1 MSAPRP
7 LSAALGVELAAPV
20 LALLVRGAALFAF
33 AGTPAARH
41 PMVDAF
47 TFWEQAQALAR
58 GEDAFPEGYYQ
69 PPAYPWLLSRLI
81 ALGGGPSLDVVR
93 GVQLALGVFTAW
105 ALARAGRRL
114 LPGAPALGAAAGLL
128 YALAPAAVLFEQ
140 ELLSPA
146 WTNACLGGLL
156 LLSVRPDGALGLGAG
171 PAALAR
177 AGGAGL
183 CVGLATALHPTHL
196 LLGAVVGGALL
207 LGARAQAA
215 LRPACVVFA
224 LGLAAPVAPTAWENF
239 RSDSRLV
246 LVSHNAG
253 VNFWIGNNPD
263 WVETSFLRPGLPF
276 RKLALEAQPD
286 ERALPER
293 NAWWSARTWEAIR
306 ADVPGWLR
314 RLGAKALWSVSD
326 TEIPRN
332 EDFRCRTR
340 PGEALGFLRLSPV
353 RYGLL
358 FPLVLAGAFAWLRAP
373 GRRALVGGWLALHAP
388 LVLFI
393 VADRYRLSTLP
404 AAVLLAVAG
413 GAALRGAWAGRAGGW
428 RAVGPTGIALGLGLV
443 LPWWPLHYRTE
454 MDPADCAYDAANL
467 AFMDED
473 FPRAEALYR
482 EVVEA
487 HPRDMGAHGWL
498 AQLAARRKDWPA
510 AIAHAEVVVDQFPD
524 HFPTL
529 KELGRAREAAGDKAG
544 ATDAYLRAYR
554 VPGDRTATGLIVV
567 RLLWE
572 QGRTAELK
580 ALLDADPKLAAHPKA
595 KEIVL
600 GR

>member
-1 MSAPRP
+1 MGAPRP
-7 LSAALGVELAAPV
+7 QSVARGVEIAAPLV
-20 LALLVRGAALFAF
+20 ALVVRAVALSAF
-33 AGTPAARH
+33 AGTPQARH
-41 PMVDAF
+41 PMVDAY
-47 TFWEQAQALAR
+47 TFWEQAQALFR

-69 PPAYPWLLSRLI
+69 PPAYPWLLARL
-81 ALGGGPSLDVVR
+81 ALLTGGPSLDAVR
-93 GVQLALGVFTAW
+93 GVQLSLGVFTAW

-128 YALAPAAVLFEQ
+128 YALAPPAVLFEH

-156 LLSVRPDGALGLGAG
+156 LLGVRPDGSLGFGAG
-171 PAALAR
+171 GAALAR
-177 AGGAGL
+177 ALGAGL

-196 LLGAVVGGALL
+196 LLGGAVVLAL
-207 LGARAQAA
+207 GVASRTTAA
-215 LRPACVVFA
+215 LRPAVLAFA

-239 RSDSRLV
+239 RTDSRLV

-253 VNFWIGNNPD
+253 INFWIGNNPD
-263 WVETSFLRPGLPF
+263 WVETTFLRPGLPF
-276 RKLALEAQPD
+276 RQLALEAQPD
-286 ERALPER
+286 ERDLPER
-293 NAWWSARTWEAIR
+293 NAWWTARTWEAIR
-306 ADVPGWLR
+306 ADVPGWLG
-314 RLGAKALWSVSD
+314 RLGAKALWSVSN

-332 EDFRCRTR
+332 EDFRCRTQAGA
-340 PGEALGFLRLSPV
+340 PLAFLGGSPV

-358 FPLVLAGAFAWLRAP
+358 FPLALVGAVAWAAAP
-373 GRRALVGGWLALHAP
+373 GRRALVAAWVALHAP

-404 AAVLLAVAG
+404 ALVLLAVAG
-413 GAALRGAWAGRAGGW
+413 VEALRGRVAARSARALL
-428 RAVGPTGIALGLGLV
+428 PTGLALGAGLV

-467 AFMDED
+467 AYMDED

-498 AQLAARRKDWPA
+498 AQLAARRQDWPA

-529 KELGRAREAAGDKAG
+529 KELGRYREAAGDKPG
-544 ATDAYLRAYR
+544 ATEAYLRAYR

-572 QGRTAELK
+572 QGRTRELK
-580 ALLDADPKLAAHPKA
+580 ELLDADPKLAAHPKA